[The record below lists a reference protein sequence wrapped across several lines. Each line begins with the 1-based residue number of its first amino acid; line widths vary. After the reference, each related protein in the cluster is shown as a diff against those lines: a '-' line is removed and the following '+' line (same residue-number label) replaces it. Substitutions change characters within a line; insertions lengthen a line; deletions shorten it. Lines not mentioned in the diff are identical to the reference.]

1 MDSAA
6 ALKQRTAI
14 PEKWDG
20 YATFTV
26 EETCQIV
33 RIGRSSAYKAVE
45 NGDIKSIRI
54 GGRVLIPRA
63 IVEGLLNP

>member
-6 ALKQRTAI
+6 AVKTRTAI

-20 YATFTV
+20 YATFRV
-26 EETCQIV
+26 EEVCEIV

-45 NGDIKSIRI
+45 NGDIKSTRI

-63 IVEGLLNP
+63 VVEGLLNP